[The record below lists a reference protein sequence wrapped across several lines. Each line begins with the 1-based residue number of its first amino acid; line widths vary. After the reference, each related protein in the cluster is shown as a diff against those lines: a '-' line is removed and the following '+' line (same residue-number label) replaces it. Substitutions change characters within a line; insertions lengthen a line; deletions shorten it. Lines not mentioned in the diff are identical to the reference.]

1 MGRGA
6 VAAAVLLAV
15 ADRQHHE
22 GVLQLAVI
30 SGDAQT
36 VPEGAASAM
45 ISNDRYEITVTG
57 NTLTVKAKKSYGDL
71 PAGQAYDDDFYIKVK
86 NLTVHFKLT
95 QVDRSPD
102 DWGNGGTQEDEL

>member
-1 MGRGA
+1 MRQGCM
-6 VAAAVLLAV
+6 LLSVFCLIGIIACSGE
-15 ADRQHHE
+15 E
-22 GVLQLAVI
+22 GHDIQIPDPVI
-30 SGDAQT
+30 CTLNYTIPDT
-36 VPEGAASAM
+36 
-45 ISNDRYEITVTG
+45 EITVTG

>member
-1 MGRGA
+1 MPEPNHPEK
-6 VAAAVLLAV
+6 V
-15 ADRQHHE
+15 
-22 GVLQLAVI
+22 
-30 SGDAQT
+30 
-36 VPEGAASAM
+36 VPHTLNVFRNQNHLPVNVGKQED
-45 ISNDRYEITVTG
+45 SNDRYEITVTG
-57 NTLTVKAKKSYGDL
+57 NTLTVKAKKTYGDL

>member
-1 MGRGA
+1 MSFNTSSTVNGNA
-6 VAAAVLLAV
+6 SVVPV
-15 ADRQHHE
+15 
-22 GVLQLAVI
+22 
-30 SGDAQT
+30 T

>member
-1 MGRGA
+1 M
-6 VAAAVLLAV
+6 
-15 ADRQHHE
+15 E
-22 GVLQLAVI
+22 E
-30 SGDAQT
+30 
-36 VPEGAASAM
+36 P
-45 ISNDRYEITVTG
+45 Y
-57 NTLTVKAKKSYGDL
+57 TVKGDCLIIHFKEELDHHLTEQLRGVIDSIIEKCGIRYIVMDFENL